1 MNQVKFCI
9 TEVEG
14 QEIKVDIEG
23 KRMDIVAVLAT
34 VIADSEELQFM
45 LELALMAV
53 NAKKEMG
60 DGEMSDEQV
69 IEMLSKIKPIAQA

>member
-45 LELALMAV
+45 LELALAAV
-53 NAKKEMG
+53 KSKSE
-60 DGEMSDEQV
+60 GEVTDEEI
-69 IEMLSKIKPIAQA
+69 IERLSKIKPIAQA